1 MSELKPDS
9 EKKEERLSDKEK
21 VNTEKTNAEELNAEE
36 PNAEEPNAEEINE
49 EPPAASE
56 DEDFFFDDN
65 KAYEARR
72 AARLERRNKLRRR
85 KKRLRIAGCI
95 VVAAAAAIGIG
106 IGFYGEELQNFVSEQ
121 QVKIAQMVKSAD
133 RKTEEEKTAQQT
145 NAEAEAENAV
155 TPEVQDT
162 DGLSEEDKTL
172 YRQAKYAAKQY
183 DYDKA
188 ISMLQNSE
196 TYQTS
201 EKFQHAVK
209 VYQKKKESCVSWPL
223 DQVTHV
229 FYHTLIK
236 DTGKAFDG
244 DYKSGDYDQVMTTID
259 EFNQITQSMYDK
271 GYVMVSIY
279 DMATADENGNMNAGE
294 ILLPPGKV
302 PFVLSQDDVCYYHY
316 MDGDGFATKLIVD
329 EEGKI
334 RNEYVED
341 AEELNAEKPNAEK
354 PNVEKLNEEKP
365 NTEEIDEEPPAASED
380 EDFFF
385 DDNKA
390 YEARRAARLERRNKL
405 RRRKKRLRIA
415 GCIVV
420 AAAAAIGIGIGFYGE
435 ELQNFVSEQQV
446 KIAQMVKSADRKTE
460 EEKTAQQTNAEAE
473 AENAV
478 TPEVQ
483 DTDGLSE
490 EDKTLYRQAKYAAKQ
505 YDYDKAI
512 SMLQNSETYQT
523 SEKFQHA
530 VKVYQ
535 KKKES
540 CVSWPLDQV
549 THVFYHTLIK
559 DTGKAFDGDY
569 KSGDYD
575 QVMTTIDEF
584 NQITQSMYDKG
595 YVMVSIYDMATADE
609 NGNMNAG
616 EILLPPGKVPFVLS
630 QDDVCYYHYMDG
642 DGFATKL
649 IVDEEGKIRNEYVED
664 DGSISVGD
672 YDMVPLIDRFVEEHP
687 DFSYRGAKGIVALT
701 GYNGILGYRT
711 DSSYETRPDDLDAD
725 KVKWLDEHPDF
736 NLNTERENAARV
748 AQAMKDEGWLF
759 ASHTWGHQNVSQISL
774 ERLQADTQKFKENVD
789 PLIGGTDIII
799 FAFGA
804 DLTSVED
811 YSGEKF
817 EYLKSQGY
825 NYYCNVD
832 SSQYFVQIRS
842 NYFRQGRRNLDGYR
856 MYYNPE
862 LLSDLFDA
870 QSVFDSSRPV
880 PVPTMG

>member
-9 EKKEERLSDKEK
+9 ENTEERLSDLSDKEDI
-21 VNTEKTNAEELNAEE
+21 NTQTNAADSADLAEE
-36 PNAEEPNAEEINE
+36 VDAEKETEQSTDAEEMKEEIQPVQAEEE

-56 DEDFFFDDN
+56 DEDFFYDDN
-65 KAYEARR
+65 DAYEARR
-72 AARLERRNKLRRR
+72 AARQERRNKARRR
-85 KKRLRIAGCI
+85 KKRMRIAGGVI
-95 VVAAAAAIGIG
+95 IAAAAAVGIG
-106 IGFYGEELQNFVSEQ
+106 VGFYGEELQTFLREQ
-121 QVKIAQMVKSAD
+121 QTKITEMAKSVGTKKEEPAQAASAETD
-133 RKTEEEKTAQQT
+133 SETETVET
-145 NAEAEAENAV
+145 V
-155 TPEVQDT
+155 TPEPRTDD
-162 DGLSEEDKTL
+162 DGLTKEDKAL

-188 ISMLQNSE
+188 IELLQNSD

-209 VYQKKKESCVSWPL
+209 VYQKQKDSCVSWPL

-236 DTGKAFDG
+236 DTSKAFDG

-316 MDGDGFATKLIVD
+316 MDGDGFASKLVVD
-329 EEGKI
+329 DEGKI
-334 RNEYVED
+334 RNEY
-341 AEELNAEKPNAEK
+341 
-354 PNVEKLNEEKP
+354 
-365 NTEEIDEEPPAASED
+365 I
-380 EDFFF
+380 
-385 DDNKA
+385 
-390 YEARRAARLERRNKL
+390 
-405 RRRKKRLRIA
+405 
-415 GCIVV
+415 
-420 AAAAAIGIGIGFYGE
+420 
-435 ELQNFVSEQQV
+435 
-446 KIAQMVKSADRKTE
+446 
-460 EEKTAQQTNAEAE
+460 
-473 AENAV
+473 
-478 TPEVQ
+478 
-483 DTDGLSE
+483 
-490 EDKTLYRQAKYAAKQ
+490 
-505 YDYDKAI
+505 
-512 SMLQNSETYQT
+512 
-523 SEKFQHA
+523 
-530 VKVYQ
+530 
-535 KKKES
+535 
-540 CVSWPLDQV
+540 
-549 THVFYHTLIK
+549 
-559 DTGKAFDGDY
+559 
-569 KSGDYD
+569 
-575 QVMTTIDEF
+575 
-584 NQITQSMYDKG
+584 
-595 YVMVSIYDMATADE
+595 
-609 NGNMNAG
+609 
-616 EILLPPGKVPFVLS
+616 
-630 QDDVCYYHYMDG
+630 
-642 DGFATKL
+642 
-649 IVDEEGKIRNEYVED
+649 ED
-664 DGSISVGD
+664 DGSVSVGD
-672 YDMVPLIDRFVEEHP
+672 YDVVPLIDRFVEEHP

-711 DSSYETRPDDLDAD
+711 DSSYETRPADLDAD

-736 NLNTERENAARV
+736 DLNTEREGASKV

-759 ASHTWGHQNVSQISL
+759 ASHTWGHQNVSQVSL

-804 DLTSVED
+804 DLAGAED

-817 EYLKSQGY
+817 EYLKGQGY
-825 NYYCNVD
+825 NYFCNVD

-870 QSVFDSSRPV
+870 QAVFDSSRPV

>member
-9 EKKEERLSDKEK
+9 ENTEERLSDLSDKEET
-21 VNTEKTNAEELNAEE
+21 NTQTNAADNADMTEETEPEADAAKETEQSTDAEE
-36 PNAEEPNAEEINE
+36 MKAETQPVQEEEE

-56 DEDFFFDDN
+56 DEDFFYDDN
-65 KAYEARR
+65 DAYEARR
-72 AARLERRNKLRRR
+72 AARQERRNKERRR
-85 KKRLRIAGCI
+85 KKKMRIAGGVI
-95 VVAAAAAIGIG
+95 VAAAAVIGIG
-106 IGFYGEELQNFVSEQ
+106 VGFYGEELQTFL
-121 QVKIAQMVKSAD
+121 
-133 RKTEEEKTAQQT
+133 RKQQT
-145 NAEAEAENAV
+145 KITEMAKSDGEKKEEPAQTASAETESETEAKETV
-155 TPEVQDT
+155 TPEPQTDA
-162 DGLSEEDKTL
+162 DGLTKEDKAL

-188 ISMLQNSE
+188 IDLLQNSD

-209 VYQKKKESCVSWPL
+209 VYQKQKDSCVSWPL

-236 DTGKAFDG
+236 DTSKAFDG

-316 MDGDGFATKLIVD
+316 MDGDGFASKLVVD
-329 EEGKI
+329 DEGKI
-334 RNEYVED
+334 RNEY
-341 AEELNAEKPNAEK
+341 
-354 PNVEKLNEEKP
+354 
-365 NTEEIDEEPPAASED
+365 I
-380 EDFFF
+380 
-385 DDNKA
+385 
-390 YEARRAARLERRNKL
+390 
-405 RRRKKRLRIA
+405 
-415 GCIVV
+415 
-420 AAAAAIGIGIGFYGE
+420 
-435 ELQNFVSEQQV
+435 
-446 KIAQMVKSADRKTE
+446 
-460 EEKTAQQTNAEAE
+460 
-473 AENAV
+473 
-478 TPEVQ
+478 
-483 DTDGLSE
+483 
-490 EDKTLYRQAKYAAKQ
+490 
-505 YDYDKAI
+505 
-512 SMLQNSETYQT
+512 
-523 SEKFQHA
+523 
-530 VKVYQ
+530 
-535 KKKES
+535 
-540 CVSWPLDQV
+540 
-549 THVFYHTLIK
+549 
-559 DTGKAFDGDY
+559 
-569 KSGDYD
+569 
-575 QVMTTIDEF
+575 
-584 NQITQSMYDKG
+584 
-595 YVMVSIYDMATADE
+595 
-609 NGNMNAG
+609 
-616 EILLPPGKVPFVLS
+616 
-630 QDDVCYYHYMDG
+630 
-642 DGFATKL
+642 
-649 IVDEEGKIRNEYVED
+649 ED
-664 DGSISVGD
+664 DGSVSVGD

-711 DSSYETRPDDLDAD
+711 DSSYETRPADLDAD

-736 NLNTERENAARV
+736 DLNTEREGASKV

-759 ASHTWGHQNVSQISL
+759 ASHTWGHQNVSQVSL

-804 DLTSVED
+804 DLAGAED

-870 QSVFDSSRPV
+870 QAVFDSSRPV

>member
-9 EKKEERLSDKEK
+9 ENTEERLSDLSDKEDT
-21 VNTEKTNAEELNAEE
+21 NTQTNAADSADLAEE
-36 PNAEEPNAEEINE
+36 ADAEKETEQSTDAEEMKEEIQPVQAEEE

-56 DEDFFFDDN
+56 DEDFFYDDN
-65 KAYEARR
+65 DAYEARR
-72 AARLERRNKLRRR
+72 AARQERRNKARRR
-85 KKRLRIAGCI
+85 KKRMRIAGGVI
-95 VVAAAAAIGIG
+95 IAAAAAVGIG
-106 IGFYGEELQNFVSEQ
+106 VGFYGEELQTFLREQ
-121 QVKIAQMVKSAD
+121 QTKITEMAKSVGTKKEEPAQAASAETD
-133 RKTEEEKTAQQT
+133 SETETVET
-145 NAEAEAENAV
+145 V
-155 TPEVQDT
+155 TPEPRTDD
-162 DGLSEEDKTL
+162 DGLTKEDKAL

-188 ISMLQNSE
+188 IELLQNSD

-209 VYQKKKESCVSWPL
+209 VYQKQKDSCVSWPL

-236 DTGKAFDG
+236 DTSKAFDG

-316 MDGDGFATKLIVD
+316 MDGDGFASKLVVD
-329 EEGKI
+329 DEGKI
-334 RNEYVED
+334 RNEY
-341 AEELNAEKPNAEK
+341 
-354 PNVEKLNEEKP
+354 
-365 NTEEIDEEPPAASED
+365 I
-380 EDFFF
+380 
-385 DDNKA
+385 
-390 YEARRAARLERRNKL
+390 
-405 RRRKKRLRIA
+405 
-415 GCIVV
+415 
-420 AAAAAIGIGIGFYGE
+420 
-435 ELQNFVSEQQV
+435 
-446 KIAQMVKSADRKTE
+446 
-460 EEKTAQQTNAEAE
+460 
-473 AENAV
+473 
-478 TPEVQ
+478 
-483 DTDGLSE
+483 
-490 EDKTLYRQAKYAAKQ
+490 
-505 YDYDKAI
+505 
-512 SMLQNSETYQT
+512 
-523 SEKFQHA
+523 
-530 VKVYQ
+530 
-535 KKKES
+535 
-540 CVSWPLDQV
+540 
-549 THVFYHTLIK
+549 
-559 DTGKAFDGDY
+559 
-569 KSGDYD
+569 
-575 QVMTTIDEF
+575 
-584 NQITQSMYDKG
+584 
-595 YVMVSIYDMATADE
+595 
-609 NGNMNAG
+609 
-616 EILLPPGKVPFVLS
+616 
-630 QDDVCYYHYMDG
+630 
-642 DGFATKL
+642 
-649 IVDEEGKIRNEYVED
+649 ED
-664 DGSISVGD
+664 DGSVSVGD
-672 YDMVPLIDRFVEEHP
+672 YDVVPLIDRFVEEHP

-711 DSSYETRPDDLDAD
+711 DSSYETRPADLDAD

-736 NLNTERENAARV
+736 DLNTEREGASKV

-759 ASHTWGHQNVSQISL
+759 ASHTWGHQNVSQVSL

-804 DLTSVED
+804 DLAGAED

-817 EYLKSQGY
+817 EYLKGQGY
-825 NYYCNVD
+825 NYFCNVD

-870 QSVFDSSRPV
+870 QAVFDSSRPV